1 MALPSSGAISL
12 NEIHVEAGGS
22 SGTTCSMNDADI
34 LDIKDFSSNTARGLN
49 AWYGA
54 KAKWIITMTTGQTTV
69 VTAGSDYVAG
79 NTERYRG
86 YNGSSGTRPAT
97 NNTYGS
103 MNDYQDADY
112 LNNKTIY
119 AFQVNG
125 SSSQTQ
131 PAATAMSLQCAD
143 GCSNSDAAFK
153 KVKINSS
160 TYNRSDATYSDSSIE
175 QWTWSLGT
183 QNVPNNTTGAIS
195 PFSAPSSST
204 TITFIGQ

>member
-1 MALPSSGAISL
+1 MALPGSGAIDL
-12 NEIHVEAGGS
+12 NAIHVEAGGT
-22 SGTTCSMNDADI
+22 SGTACTMNDSDI
-34 LDIKDFSSNTARGLN
+34 RDIGDFSANTSRGLN
-49 AWYGA
+49 AWYGK
-54 KAKWIITMTTGQTTV
+54 KAKWIITMSTGQTTV
-69 VTAGSDYVAG
+69 NTAGSDYVAA

-119 AFQVNG
+119 AFEVNG
-125 SSSQTQ
+125 SSSSTQ
-131 PAATAMSLQCAD
+131 PAVTVMTLQCAD

-153 KVKINSS
+153 KVKVGSS
-160 TYNRSDATYSDSSIE
+160 TYNRSDATYSDSTIE
-175 QWTWSLGT
+175 QWNWNTGNQT
-183 QNVPNNTTGAIS
+183 VPNNTTGAIS
-195 PFSAPSSST
+195 PFSAPGSNT